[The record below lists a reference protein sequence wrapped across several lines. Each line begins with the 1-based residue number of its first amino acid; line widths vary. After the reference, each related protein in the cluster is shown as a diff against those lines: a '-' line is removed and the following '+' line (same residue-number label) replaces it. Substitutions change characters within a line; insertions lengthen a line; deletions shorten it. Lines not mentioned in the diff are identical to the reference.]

1 MRAGRVSFQFQS
13 HWPPA
18 SVSSVVRCL
27 PVRKFKVTLEGKN
40 LLLDMEGVSK
50 FGVLIVRF
58 VEAVDQ
64 LLAEH
69 TAREDFRC
77 EPKGKA
83 LCESLLNAPDDPPI
97 FETAEVT
104 EVESFDRDAK
114 PPGLI
119 FYPKTGSGNDLR
131 IGFDPFL
138 STEPGH
144 CPL

>member
-1 MRAGRVSFQFQS
+1 MRVGRVSFQFQS
-13 HWPPA
+13 HWPLA
-18 SVSSVVRCL
+18 SVSSVVRLL

-119 FYPKTGSGNDLR
+119 FYPNTGSWNDLR

>member
-1 MRAGRVSFQFQS
+1 MSFQFQS
-13 HWPPA
+13 HWPLA
-18 SVSSVVRCL
+18 SVSSVVRLL

-50 FGVLIVRF
+50 FGVRIVRF
-58 VEAVDQ
+58 VEAVDE

>member
-1 MRAGRVSFQFQS
+1 VSFQFQS
-13 HWPPA
+13 HWPLA
-18 SVSSVVRCL
+18 SVSSVVRLL

>member
-1 MRAGRVSFQFQS
+1 M
-13 HWPPA
+13 
-18 SVSSVVRCL
+18 
-27 PVRKFKVTLEGKN
+27 RKFKVILEGKN

-58 VEAVDQ
+58 VEAVDE

-83 LCESLLNAPDDPPI
+83 LRASLLNAPDDPPI

-119 FYPKTGSGNDLR
+119 FYPEDSDE
-131 IGFDPFL
+131 D
-138 STEPGH
+138 TEPKH
-144 CPL
+144 DASQ

>member
-1 MRAGRVSFQFQS
+1 VGRVSFQFQS
-13 HWPPA
+13 HWPLA
-18 SVSSVVRCL
+18 SVSSVVRLL

-50 FGVLIVRF
+50 FGVRIVRF
-58 VEAVDQ
+58 VEAVDE

>member
-1 MRAGRVSFQFQS
+1 MSFQFQS
-13 HWPPA
+13 HWPLA
-18 SVSSVVRCL
+18 SVSSVVRLL
-27 PVRKFKVTLEGKN
+27 PVRGFKVTLEGKN

-50 FGVLIVRF
+50 FGVLVVRF
-58 VEAVDQ
+58 VEAVDE
-64 LLAEH
+64 LHAEH

-83 LCESLLNAPDDPPI
+83 LRESLLNAPDDPPI

>member
-1 MRAGRVSFQFQS
+1 MRVGRVSFQFQS
-13 HWPPA
+13 HWPLA
-18 SVSSVVRCL
+18 SVSSVVRLL

-50 FGVLIVRF
+50 FGVRIVRF
-58 VEAVDQ
+58 VEAVDE

>member
-1 MRAGRVSFQFQS
+1 MSFQFQS

-18 SVSSVVRCL
+18 SVSSVVRRL
-27 PVRKFKVTLEGKN
+27 PVRKFKVILEGKN

-50 FGVLIVRF
+50 FGVRIVRF
-58 VEAVDQ
+58 VEAVDE

>member
-1 MRAGRVSFQFQS
+1 
-13 HWPPA
+13 
-18 SVSSVVRCL
+18 
-27 PVRKFKVTLEGKN
+27 VRKFKVTLEGKN

-50 FGVLIVRF
+50 FGVRIVRF
-58 VEAVDQ
+58 VEAVDE

-138 STEPGH
+138 SAGPGSV
-144 CPL
+144 PTLTQ

>member
-1 MRAGRVSFQFQS
+1 MGRVSFQFQS
-13 HWPPA
+13 HWPLA
-18 SVSSVVRCL
+18 SVSSVVRLL

-50 FGVLIVRF
+50 FGVRIVRF
-58 VEAVDQ
+58 VEAVDE

>member
-1 MRAGRVSFQFQS
+1 MSFQFQS
-13 HWPPA
+13 HWPLA
-18 SVSSVVRCL
+18 SVSSVVRLL

>member
-1 MRAGRVSFQFQS
+1 M
-13 HWPPA
+13 
-18 SVSSVVRCL
+18 
-27 PVRKFKVTLEGKN
+27 RKFKVTLEGKN

-58 VEAVDQ
+58 VEAVDE
-64 LLAEH
+64 LHAEH

-83 LCESLLNAPDDPPI
+83 LRESLLNAPDDPPI

-119 FYPKTGSGNDLR
+119 FYPKTGSWNDLR

>member
-1 MRAGRVSFQFQS
+1 MSFQFQS
-13 HWPPA
+13 HWPLA
-18 SVSSVVRCL
+18 SVSSVVRLL

-83 LCESLLNAPDDPPI
+83 LCESLINAPDDPPI

-119 FYPKTGSGNDLR
+119 FYPKTGSWNDLR

>member
-1 MRAGRVSFQFQS
+1 MSFQFQS

-18 SVSSVVRCL
+18 SVSSVVRLL

-58 VEAVDQ
+58 VEAVDE
-64 LLAEH
+64 LHAEH

-83 LCESLLNAPDDPPI
+83 LCESLINAPDDPPI

-114 PPGLI
+114 PPALI
-119 FYPKTGSGNDLR
+119 FYPEDSDE
-131 IGFDPFL
+131 D
-138 STEPGH
+138 TEPKH
-144 CPL
+144 DA

>member
-1 MRAGRVSFQFQS
+1 MSFQFQS
-13 HWPPA
+13 HWPLA
-18 SVSSVVRCL
+18 SVSSVVRLL

-119 FYPKTGSGNDLR
+119 FYPKTGSWNDLR

>member
-1 MRAGRVSFQFQS
+1 MSFQFQS

-18 SVSSVVRCL
+18 SVSSVVRRL
-27 PVRKFKVTLEGKN
+27 PVRKFKVILEGKN

-50 FGVLIVRF
+50 FGVLVVRF
-58 VEAVDQ
+58 VEAVDE
-64 LLAEH
+64 LHAEH

>member
-1 MRAGRVSFQFQS
+1 MGRVSFQFQS
-13 HWPPA
+13 HWPLA
-18 SVSSVVRCL
+18 SVSSVVRLL

-119 FYPKTGSGNDLR
+119 FYPKTGSWNDLR

>member
-1 MRAGRVSFQFQS
+1 VSFQFQS
-13 HWPPA
+13 HWPLA
-18 SVSSVVRCL
+18 SVSSVVRLL

-119 FYPKTGSGNDLR
+119 FYPKTGSWNDLR

>member
-1 MRAGRVSFQFQS
+1 MSFQFQS

-18 SVSSVVRCL
+18 SVSSVVRRL
-27 PVRKFKVTLEGKN
+27 PVRKFKVILEGKN

-119 FYPKTGSGNDLR
+119 FYPKTGSWNDLR